1 MQQRRILSIG
11 GDAVYVEILWD
22 DPMQVEQPDET
33 IIATDPNATWRIH
46 EVFYQN
52 IYEPPTD
59 FRLSLRHR
67 TDPLSW
73 IIEPNT
79 PQESRVFNPGVRPD
93 MRDLS
98 AITLGSEGAIG
109 GGLRALVPASTPNL
123 FAAFVPS
130 LHFQFKRR
138 RR

>member
-1 MQQRRILSIG
+1 
-11 GDAVYVEILWD
+11 
-22 DPMQVEQPDET
+22 MQVEQPDDSV
-33 IIATDPNATWRIH
+33 IATDPDATWLIH

-59 FRLSLRHR
+59 WRVSLRHR
-67 TDPLSW
+67 TNPMSW

-79 PQESRVFNPGVRPD
+79 PEESRVFTPGTRPD
-93 MRDLS
+93 MRDLT
-98 AITLGSEGAIG
+98 AITLGTSGVIG
-109 GGLRALVPASTPNL
+109 GGLAAARLSKDVAEPQPQL
-123 FAAFVPS
+123 FAAFIPS

>member
-1 MQQRRILSIG
+1 MQRRRVLSVG

-22 DPMQVEQPDET
+22 DPMQVEQPDESV
-33 IIATDPNATWRIH
+33 IATDPDATWLIH

-59 FRLSLRHR
+59 FKVSLRHR
-67 TDPLSW
+67 LNPMSW

-79 PQESRVFNPGVRPD
+79 PEESRVFNPGTRPD
-93 MRDLS
+93 MRDLT
-98 AITLGSEGAIG
+98 AITLGSSGAIG
-109 GGLRALVPASTPNL
+109 GGLAAVAKVASPQL
-123 FAAFVPS
+123 FATFVPS
-130 LHFQFKRR
+130 LHFRFKRR